1 MTVATYNVS
10 ECTYIDRG
18 INRWTTSDCDMK
30 RAVQNGVGQRRI
42 KGKYL
47 LVCIV
52 GNDNKRRRL
61 LSFLLPNGGKKER
74 KKMKWAGREYE
85 SHLCIFSRSASNSL
99 FLFPSLDV
107 IKMIEI
113 FLSRVG
119 SIRRKQREKVNNKNG
134 QNLALCRTSSS
145 GFYIQA
151 YTLGDLV

>member
-1 MTVATYNVS
+1 
-10 ECTYIDRG
+10 
-18 INRWTTSDCDMK
+18 MK

-119 SIRRKQREKVNNKNG
+119 SIRIKQREKPGKKSTTKMVKTWLYVVP
-134 QNLALCRTSSS
+134 QALVFTYRP
-145 GFYIQA
+145 IRWEI
-151 YTLGDLV
+151 